1 MTDTTPSST
10 ADRDLVALILLWLAG
25 TGLRITLLAVP
36 PVIPLIH
43 SELHLTETEIGTL
56 GTLPSLLLAAV
67 AIPGSA
73 LIARFGARA
82 ALMIGLL
89 LVGFG
94 SAARGAA
101 IDIGTLY
108 LTTIIT
114 AAGVAIMQ
122 PSMPPLVRSWLPH
135 RVPVATAV
143 YTNGL
148 LVGETLA
155 VGLTLPVVMPLAGG
169 SWRLSFV
176 YWGVPAIVTA
186 LLIFFFSPRREPQIS
201 AAAPR
206 RWWPNW
212 KDKQMWRLALCL
224 GCINTC
230 YFATNIFLP
239 DYLTAVGH
247 SDLISAALTSLNF
260 CQLPASFVMLGMAPR
275 LVRVPAAYVTVGVLN
290 LIGVIG
296 MATMPGWPVTAWA
309 GLLGFA
315 DAVGLILVL
324 ALPPLLSAPEDVHRL
339 ASAMFTISYPCA
351 VLTSVLSGY
360 LWDMTQISWIAF
372 VPIGLA
378 AAALAIL
385 PLGIDL
391 HTKPHAAPR

>member
-1 MTDTTPSST
+1 
-10 ADRDLVALILLWLAG
+10 
-25 TGLRITLLAVP
+25 
-36 PVIPLIH
+36 
-43 SELHLTETEIGTL
+43 
-56 GTLPSLLLAAV
+56 
-67 AIPGSA
+67 
-73 LIARFGARA
+73 
-82 ALMIGLL
+82 
-89 LVGFG
+89 
-94 SAARGAA
+94 
-101 IDIGTLY
+101 
-108 LTTIIT
+108 
-114 AAGVAIMQ
+114 
-122 PSMPPLVRSWLPH
+122 
-135 RVPVATAV
+135 
-143 YTNGL
+143 
-148 LVGETLA
+148 
-155 VGLTLPVVMPLAGG
+155 
-169 SWRLSFV
+169 
-176 YWGVPAIVTA
+176 
-186 LLIFFFSPRREPQIS
+186 
-201 AAAPR
+201 
-206 RWWPNW
+206 
-212 KDKQMWRLALCL
+212 
-224 GCINTC
+224 
-230 YFATNIFLP
+230 
-239 DYLTAVGH
+239 
-247 SDLISAALTSLNF
+247 
-260 CQLPASFVMLGMAPR
+260 LPASFVMLGMAPR